1 MYDFIILMSEIL
13 LRTDIEKEYACFE
26 VAKWV

>member
-13 LRTDIEKEYACFE
+13 LRTDIDKEHACFE
-26 VAKWV
+26 VARCV